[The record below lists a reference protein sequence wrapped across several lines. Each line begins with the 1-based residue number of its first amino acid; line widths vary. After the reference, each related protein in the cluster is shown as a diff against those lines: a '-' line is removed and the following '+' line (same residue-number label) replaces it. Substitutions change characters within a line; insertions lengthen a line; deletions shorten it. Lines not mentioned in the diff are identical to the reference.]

1 MAGGLLSAEYTN
13 SIKPRLE
20 NAIDI
25 ALVYMG
31 DNLQTR
37 LLESALL
44 RVYSYH
50 PAPWFAAKRRYELLN
65 ETNYPISNGG
75 GAHSIE
81 IRNTTVTQ
89 GGASGEVNWV
99 ESGFRQHRAGAR
111 PFMEEGLQDYV
122 AEQADADLMYALSQ
136 QGF

>member
-25 ALVYMG
+25 ALAYMG
-31 DNLQTR
+31 DNLQTK

-65 ETNYPISNGG
+65 ETNYPISNGSG
-75 GAHSIE
+75 SHSIE
-81 IRNTTVTQ
+81 IKNTAVTQ
-89 GGASGEVNWV
+89 SGASGEVNWV

-111 PFMEEGLQDYV
+111 PFMEEGLSDYV
-122 AEQADADLMYALSQ
+122 STEAETDLMFALSQ
-136 QGF
+136 MGF

>member
-20 NAIDI
+20 NAIDV

-50 PAPWFAAKRRYELLN
+50 PAPWFEAKRRGELLN
-65 ETNYPISNGG
+65 ETNYPISNGSG
-75 GAHSIE
+75 SHSIE
-81 IRNTTVTQ
+81 IKNTTVTQ
-89 GGASGEVNWV
+89 GGWPNEVDWV
-99 ESGFRQHRAGAR
+99 ESGFRQGRAGAR

-122 AEQADADLMYALSQ
+122 AEQAEADLMYALSQ
-136 QGF
+136 MGF